1 MTEKYYAGIK
11 EGENNDWAPITED
24 GYIQQEYDLAM
35 IRQQI
40 DGRVKTL
47 PFEVDGYDGVDY
59 VNVIFNDTPIGVK
72 AQAIIAAIKTV
83 PDVNEVIFVKGE
95 YTDKEKGILRMEFMV
110 DTVLGQVQYE
120 LSLNEENKSVA

>member
-1 MTEKYYAGIK
+1 MTEKYYSGLK
-11 EGENNDWAPITED
+11 EGENNDWAPLTED

-59 VNVIFNDTPIGVK
+59 VNVIFNDTPILVK
-72 AQAIIAAIKTV
+72 AEAIIQAIKTI
-83 PDVNEVIFVKGE
+83 PDVQNVIFVRGE
-95 YTDKEKGILRMEFMV
+95 YIDKQKGILKMEFMIE
-110 DTVLGQVQYE
+110 TILGQVQYE
-120 LSLNEENKSVA
+120 LSIDEENKTVS

>member
-1 MTEKYYAGIK
+1 MVSKYKSGIM
-11 EGENNDWAPITED
+11 EGENNDWAPLTAD

-59 VNVIFNDTPIGVK
+59 VNVIFT
-72 AQAIIAAIKTV
+72 
-83 PDVNEVIFVKGE
+83 KGE
-95 YTDKEKGILRMEFMV
+95 YSEKQKGVLRMEFLV
-110 DTVLGQVQYE
+110 DTVLGQVQYD
-120 LSLNEENKSVA
+120 LSIDEENKTVS

>member
-1 MTEKYYAGIK
+1 MVSKYKSGIM
-11 EGENNDWAPITED
+11 EGENNDWAPLTAD

-59 VNVIFNDTPIGVK
+59 INVILNDTPIAVK
-72 AQAIIAAIKTV
+72 AQAVITAIKTIPEV
-83 PDVNEVIFVKGE
+83 REVIFTKGE
-95 YTDKEKGILRMEFMV
+95 YSDKQKGVLRMEFLV
-110 DTVLGQVQYE
+110 DTVLGQVQYD
-120 LSLNEENKSVA
+120 LSIDEENKTVS

>member
-1 MTEKYYAGIK
+1 MVSKYKSGIM
-11 EGENNDWAPITED
+11 EGENNDWAPLTAD

-59 VNVIFNDTPIGVK
+59 VNVILNDTPIAVK
-72 AQAIIAAIKTV
+72 AQAVITAIKTIPEV
-83 PDVNEVIFVKGE
+83 REVIFTKGE
-95 YTDKEKGILRMEFMV
+95 YSDKQKGVLRMEFLV
-110 DTVLGQVQYE
+110 DTVLGQVQYD
-120 LSLNEENKSVA
+120 LSIDEENKTVS

>member
-1 MTEKYYAGIK
+1 MVSKYKSGIM
-11 EGENNDWAPITED
+11 EGENNDWAPLTAD

-59 VNVIFNDTPIGVK
+59 INVILNDTPIAVK
-72 AQAIIAAIKTV
+72 AQAVITAIKTIPEV
-83 PDVNEVIFVKGE
+83 REVIFVRGE
-95 YTDKEKGILRMEFMV
+95 YSDKQKGVLRMEFLV
-110 DTVLGQVQYE
+110 DTVLGQVQYD
-120 LSLNEENKSVA
+120 LSIDEENKTVS

>member
-1 MTEKYYAGIK
+1 MVDKYKSGIM
-11 EGENNDWAPITED
+11 EGENNDWAPLTED

-59 VNVIFNDTPIGVK
+59 VNVIFNDTPISVK
-72 AQAIIAAIKTV
+72 AQAIIKAIKTI
-83 PDVNEVIFVKGE
+83 PEVKEAIFVKGE
-95 YTDKEKGILRMEFMV
+95 YSDKRNGVLRMEFLV
-110 DTVLGQVQYE
+110 DTVLGQVQYD
-120 LSLNEENKSVA
+120 LGLDEENKTVS

>member
-1 MTEKYYAGIK
+1 MVSKYKSGIM
-11 EGENNDWAPITED
+11 EGENNDWAPLTAD

-59 VNVIFNDTPIGVK
+59 VNVILNDTPIAVK
-72 AQAIIAAIKTV
+72 AQAVITAIKTIPEV
-83 PDVNEVIFVKGE
+83 REVIFTKGE
-95 YTDKEKGILRMEFMV
+95 YSDKQKGVLRMEFLV
-110 DTVLGQVQYE
+110 DTVLGQVQYD
-120 LSLNEENKSVA
+120 LSVDEENKTVS